1 MTIGTAPSRSECVV
15 IGSPGDERIERFQ
28 SAVQRRGWPQPT
40 VVSYRELSEHGPG
53 ALAAHVRS
61 GTLVRIESP
70 GSSFESF
77 AALVRAGG
85 GTHDEPLAFER
96 GRLRHV
102 RAWYLGLCRV
112 LQDIAPLLPAGR
124 TMGHPSDI
132 ACMFDKR
139 HCHRHLMSHAVPV
152 PPAFP
157 APDTFEALLVR
168 MREQGMPRVFVKL
181 AHGSSASGVV
191 ALHADARGVHALTT
205 VERSGS
211 KLYNSKR
218 LLFYRDVR
226 ALAAIYETLACEG
239 LHIEAW
245 LPKIGLDNRPVDL
258 RILVIAG
265 RARHVV
271 ARAGHGPITNLH
283 IGARRADPE
292 RLRAK
297 IGDSAW
303 ARAVATA
310 EKASKTFPNS
320 LAVGVDLLVEPD
332 PRRIAVLEMN
342 AFGDLLRGAL
352 HDGEDPYEAQLTEM
366 APC

>member
-1 MTIGTAPSRSECVV
+1 MQTGPECIVV
-15 IGSPGDERIERFQ
+15 GSPGDERIERFQ
-28 SAVQRRGWPQPT
+28 AAVHRRGWSPAT
-40 VVSYRELSEHGPG
+40 VVSYRELSEHG
-53 ALAAHVRS
+53 AAPITRHLRP

-77 AALVRAGG
+77 AALVRRGG
-85 GTHDEPLAFER
+85 SDEPLVFER

-112 LQDIAPLLPAGR
+112 LQDIAPVLPAGR
-124 TMGHPSDI
+124 TLGNPSDI

-139 HCHRHLMSHAVPV
+139 RCHGLLESHAVPV
-152 PPAFP
+152 PPALP
-157 APDTFEALLVR
+157 APASFEGLLDT
-168 MREQGMPRVFVKL
+168 MRAHAMTRVFFKL

-191 ALHADARGVHALTT
+191 ALHADARGIHALTT
-205 VERSGS
+205 VERVGS

-226 ALAAIYETLACEG
+226 ALAAIYEALAREG

-292 RLRAK
+292 RLRIK
-297 IGDSAW
+297 MGDLAW
-303 ARAVATA
+303 ARALATA
-310 EKASKTFPNS
+310 EKAAKVFPSS

-342 AFGDLLRGAL
+342 AFGDLLRGAV
-352 HDGEDPYEAQLTEM
+352 HEGEDPYDAQLTEM
-366 APC
+366 APCSI

>member
-1 MTIGTAPSRSECVV
+1 MNIGTALSRNDCIVL
-15 IGSPGDERIERFQ
+15 GSPGDERVERFQ
-28 SAVQRRGWPQPT
+28 AAVHRRGWPAAT
-40 VVSYRELSEHGPG
+40 VVSYRELSERGPE
-53 ALAAHVRS
+53 ALAVHA

-85 GTHDEPLAFER
+85 HDEPLAFER

-102 RAWYLGLCRV
+102 RTWYLGLCRV
-112 LQDIAPLLPAGR
+112 LQSVTPVLPVGR
-124 TMGHPSDI
+124 TMGNPSDI
-132 ACMFDKR
+132 GCMFDKR
-139 HCHRHLMSHAVPV
+139 DCHRRLESHAVPV
-152 PPAFP
+152 PPAFA
-157 APDTFEALLVR
+157 APDSLEALLEM
-168 MREQGMPRVFVKL
+168 MRAQSIPRVFLKL

-205 VERSGS
+205 VERVGS

-226 ALAAIYETLACEG
+226 ALAAIYGALAREG
-239 LHIEAW
+239 LHVEAW

-283 IGARRADPE
+283 IGGRRADTD

-297 IGDSAW
+297 MGDLAW
-303 ARAVATA
+303 ARALAIA
-310 EKASKTFPNS
+310 EKAAKAFPRS
-320 LAVGVDLLVEPD
+320 LAIGVDLLVEPD
-332 PRRIAVLEMN
+332 PRRMAVLEMN

-352 HDGEDPYEAQLTEM
+352 HDGEDPYEAQLAEM
-366 APC
+366 APCST